1 MFKKLQVN
9 IPALFLL
16 CLLLVGVVG
25 KINASAYHHY
35 VEKKVSQD
43 SNNNDSS
50 LPKIDITHLSV
61 EAIVPLVS
69 FDIPQFYRQLFFQQT
84 VSALVS
90 FPVIHLKV
98 AVQEKFFKILFQNIM
113 APNAP

>member
-1 MFKKLQVN
+1 MFKKLQIN

-25 KINASAYHHY
+25 KLNASAYHHY
-35 VEKKVSQD
+35 IVKEVAKE
-43 SNNNDSS
+43 SNNEDTSI
-50 LPKIDITHLSV
+50 PKIDITQLSV

-69 FDIPQFYRQLFFQQT
+69 FEIPQFYCQLFFQQT
-84 VSALVS
+84 LSSIIS
-90 FPVIHLKV
+90 FPVVHLKI